1 MLLMFVVG
9 MTSLAWMFALGVVM
23 AIEKNTRFGRRI
35 SAPVGLIL
43 LAWGATTL
51 VSF

>member
-23 AIEKNTRFGRRI
+23 AVEKNTKFGRRI
-35 SAPVGLIL
+35 SAPVGFVL
-43 LAWGATTL
+43 LAWGTATL